1 LQAWSLRLSEIQSNL
16 RADISR
22 QEAATNTAARGSTE
36 IGSSSTRARSLDI
49 AQQISFEDFKLDGK
63 RLATT
68 HAKLTMQGFYKK
80 FGEIETL
87 LPNALAVA
95 AAREYGNDNGI
106 PLLTDDATRSVRKF
120 LLQCGDNPLA
130 VNRRWI
136 GTPDRHPK
144 GTPSFCVS
152 ND

>member
-1 LQAWSLRLSEIQSNL
+1 
-16 RADISR
+16 
-22 QEAATNTAARGSTE
+22 
-36 IGSSSTRARSLDI
+36 
-49 AQQISFEDFKLDGK
+49 
-63 RLATT
+63 
-68 HAKLTMQGFYKK
+68 MQGFYKK

-130 VNRRWI
+130 PLGCPLTVVGHATMCTMTSLVGSKSVPCLAVEDGW
-136 GTPDRHPK
+136 
-144 GTPSFCVS
+144 
-152 ND
+152 